1 MRRTFLAVIVGVVTF
16 SAHADAQ
23 GAASEKISIVVSGT
37 EKMIYLPVLFAESQG
52 YFKDE
57 GLNVEL
63 FDSESGIDSEDRMLT
78 GTVQGVIGFYDH
90 CITLQAKG
98 KFVKSVV
105 QLGQTPGEVELVSS
119 KVRGVGSLADLKGMN
134 LGVTGLGSS
143 TKQITQ
149 YLMSKAGV
157 RPGEYQIVPAGAG
170 RVFGAALKQGEIQ
183 AGMTTDPTVTALV
196 EKAEA
201 EVLVDLR
208 SFAGVTAAFGGP
220 YPGAA
225 LYVPDSWA
233 QQNQE
238 SVQKLVN
245 ALVRAL
251 KFIHA
256 HSAEEIIEQM
266 PNEYV
271 ADRKMLYVKALAA
284 GKSIF
289 TQDGMMPENGP
300 ETVLHVLSQVSK
312 VVKDKNI
319 DLSKTYTNE
328 FVRHAQAKRT
338 LTGAE

>member
-1 MRRTFLAVIVGVVTF
+1 MRRAFLAVIVVGIVFF
-16 SAHADAQ
+16 SAHAQDTAD
-23 GAASEKISIVVSGT
+23 ENISIVVSGAD
-37 EKMIYLPVLFAESQG
+37 KMIYLPALFAASQG

-63 FDSESGIDSEDRMLT
+63 FDDESGIDSEDRMLT
-78 GTVQGVIGFYDH
+78 GTVQGVVGFYDH

-98 KFVKSVV
+98 KFVTSVV

-119 KVRGVGSLADLKGMN
+119 KIRGVESLADLKGMK

-143 TKQITQ
+143 TNQITQ

-157 RPGEYQIVPAGAG
+157 RPGEYQVVPAGAG
-170 RVFGAALKQGEIQ
+170 NAFGAALRQGQID
-183 AGMTTDPTVTALV
+183 AGMTTDPTATALV
-196 EKAEA
+196 ENAEA
-201 EVLVDLR
+201 KVLVDLR
-208 SFAGVTAAFGGP
+208 SIAGANAAFGGP

-225 LYVPDSWA
+225 LYMPEPWVRK
-233 QQNQE
+233 NHE

-266 PNEYV
+266 PTEYL
-271 ADRKMLYVKALAA
+271 AGQKMPYIRALTE

-289 TQDGMMPENGP
+289 TQDGLMPENGP
-300 ETVLHVLSQVSK
+300 ETVLHVVSRASK
-312 VVKDKNI
+312 VVKDKHV
-319 DLSKTYTNE
+319 DLSKTFTNE
-328 FVRHAQAKRT
+328 FARRAQAN
-338 LTGAE
+338 

>member
-1 MRRTFLAVIVGVVTF
+1 MRRTFLAVIVVGVVFF
-16 SAHADAQ
+16 SAHDPGTAD
-23 GAASEKISIVVSGT
+23 EKISIVVSGAD
-37 EKMIYLPVLFAESQG
+37 KMIYLPALLAESQG

-63 FDSESGIDSEDRMLT
+63 FDGESGIDSEDRMLT
-78 GTVQGVIGFYDH
+78 GTVHGVIGFYDH

-119 KVRGVGSLADLKGMN
+119 KIHGIGSLADLKGKS

-170 RVFGAALKQGEIQ
+170 NPFGAALRQGQIE
-183 AGMTTDPTVTALV
+183 AGMTTDPTATALV
-196 EKAEA
+196 ESAEA
-201 EVLVDLR
+201 KVLVDLR
-208 SFAGVTAAFGGP
+208 SIAGASAAFGGP

-225 LYVPDSWA
+225 LYIPESWVRK
-233 QQNQE
+233 NHE

-266 PNEYV
+266 PDEYL
-271 ADRKMLYVKALAA
+271 AGRKMLYIRALTG

-289 TQDGMMPENGP
+289 TQDGLMPENGP
-300 ETVLHVLSQVSK
+300 ENVLHVLSQVSK

-319 DLSKTYTNE
+319 DLSKTFTNE
-328 FVRHAQAKRT
+328 FAHRAQAN
-338 LTGAE
+338 

>member
-1 MRRTFLAVIVGVVTF
+1 MRRTILAVIVGVVLF
-16 SAHADAQ
+16 NAHALGTAD
-23 GAASEKISIVVSGT
+23 EKISIVVSGAD
-37 EKMIYLPVLFAESQG
+37 KMIYLPALFAESQG

-63 FDSESGIDSEDRMLT
+63 FDGESGIDSEDRMLT

-119 KVRGVGSLADLKGMN
+119 KIHGVGSLADLKGMS

-157 RPGEYQIVPAGAG
+157 RPGEYRIVPAGAG
-170 RVFGAALKQGEIQ
+170 NPFGAALRQGQIE

-196 EKAEA
+196 DNAEA
-201 EVLVDLR
+201 KVLVDLR
-208 SFAGVTAAFGGP
+208 SVAGASAAFGGP

-225 LYVPDSWA
+225 LYIPESWVK
-233 QQNQE
+233 QNHE

-256 HSAEEIIEQM
+256 HSAEEVIEHM
-266 PNEYV
+266 PNEYL
-271 ADRKMLYVKALAA
+271 AGRKMLYIRALTG

-289 TQDGMMPENGP
+289 TQDGLMPDNGP

-319 DLSKTYTNE
+319 DLSKTFTNE
-328 FVRHAQAKRT
+328 FVRRAQAN
-338 LTGAE
+338 